1 MQHPFILKIIFYK
14 LSIEEKFLNLIQ
26 NIYQKAT
33 VNMISNGEIS
43 NIFSSGQEQQKD
55 VHSHYFYSV
64 LYQKSKPIQFNKA
77 R

>member
-1 MQHPFILKIIFYK
+1 MQHPFILKIIFNK

-43 NIFSSGQEQQKD
+43 NIFS
-55 VHSHYFYSV
+55 
-64 LYQKSKPIQFNKA
+64 
-77 R
+77 